1 MGETSAKG
9 MENRTIQFT
18 ESLFIFNSTF
28 SNLVCISVST
38 LRSRIGHGWM
48 CNFEP
53 KQTVP
58 NIAAAWP
65 RLGAVEAS
73 SEACPMEW
81 TVWTRRRCDD
91 SCVTRGKVL

>member
-65 RLGAVEAS
+65 RLGAGGGVFRGVSNGVDSVDTEA
-73 SEACPMEW
+73 
-81 TVWTRRRCDD
+81 V
-91 SCVTRGKVL
+91 

>member
-38 LRSRIGHGWM
+38 LRSRIGHGWIQY
-48 CNFEP
+48 NSEP

-58 NIAAAWP
+58 NITAAWP
-65 RLGAVEAS
+65 RLGAGGGVFRGVSDGVDSVDTEA
-73 SEACPMEW
+73 
-81 TVWTRRRCDD
+81 
-91 SCVTRGKVL
+91 L

>member
-9 MENRTIQFT
+9 MENQTIQFT

-48 CNFEP
+48 CNS
-53 KQTVP
+53 KTVP

-65 RLGAVEAS
+65 RLGAGGGVSNGVDSVDTEA
-73 SEACPMEW
+73 
-81 TVWTRRRCDD
+81 
-91 SCVTRGKVL
+91 L

>member
-65 RLGAVEAS
+65 RLGAGGGVFRGVSNGVDSVDTEA
-73 SEACPMEW
+73 
-81 TVWTRRRCDD
+81 
-91 SCVTRGKVL
+91 L

>member
-48 CNFEP
+48 CNSEP

-58 NIAAAWP
+58 NITAAWP
-65 RLGAVEAS
+65 RLGAGGGVFRGVSNGVDSVDTEA
-73 SEACPMEW
+73 
-81 TVWTRRRCDD
+81 V
-91 SCVTRGKVL
+91 

>member
-48 CNFEP
+48 CNSEP

-58 NIAAAWP
+58 NIAADWP
-65 RLGAVEAS
+65 RLGAGGGVFRGVSNGVDSVDTEA
-73 SEACPMEW
+73 
-81 TVWTRRRCDD
+81 V
-91 SCVTRGKVL
+91 

>member
-18 ESLFIFNSTF
+18 ESLIIFNSTF

-48 CNFEP
+48 CNSEP

-65 RLGAVEAS
+65 RLGAGGGVFRGVSNGVDSVDTEA
-73 SEACPMEW
+73 
-81 TVWTRRRCDD
+81 
-91 SCVTRGKVL
+91 L